1 MNKKGVKMQEKN
13 VQGKKKQE
21 KKVQGNRSQENRI
34 QGKRVQEGKKQG
46 SPKRE
51 NKRPESRAVK
61 GVKPEQKQ
69 RSEQKQRTEQKQR
82 SEQKQK
88 AAKFGKPVLKQQSGQ
103 NVEKGKKNAKKSM
116 CPVMRQCG
124 GCQMLDM
131 PYAEQLKTKRKRLET
146 LLKGICPVKD
156 MIGMEDPFY
165 YRNKVHAVFDRDR
178 RGNIISGIYQENTH
192 NVVPVEKCMIEDQK
206 ADEIIGTIRGMLKS
220 FKIRTF
226 DEDTGYGLLRH
237 VLIRRGFESG
247 EIMVVLVTASP
258 VFPSKNNFVKA
269 LREKHPEITT
279 IVQNINGRGTSMVL
293 GEKEHVLYGKGYIV
307 DTLCGCSF
315 RISSRSF
322 YQVNPVQTEKLYTKA
337 LELAGLTG
345 KETVVDAYCGIGTI
359 GIIASKKAQNVI
371 GVELNQDAV
380 RDAINNAKMNQISNI
395 RFFCNDAGR
404 FLVNMAEAGEKADVV
419 IMDPPRSGST
429 EEFMDSIAKMG
440 AKKVVYVSCN
450 PETLA
455 RDLVYMKKL
464 GYKAKEAVG
473 FDMFPATEH
482 VETVV
487 LLSHK
492 KPDGHI
498 NVKVQFGEGEGKVPL
513 DNIAKRAES
522 YKPKERVTY
531 KMIKEYIEAK
541 YGFKVHT
548 AYIAEVKRDL
558 GLPMYDA
565 PNAVEELK
573 QPRKHPTAEKVEA
586 IKDAL
591 KHFEV
596 I

>member
-1 MNKKGVKMQEKN
+1 MNEKGVKMQEKN

-21 KKVQGNRSQENRI
+21 KKVQGNKSQENRI

-69 RSEQKQRTEQKQR
+69 RSEQKQRT
-82 SEQKQK
+82 EQKQK

-359 GIIASKKAQNVI
+359 GIIASKKAGNVI

-455 RDLVYMKKL
+455 RDLAYMKKL

-498 NVKVQFGEGEGKVPL
+498 NVKVEFGEGEGKVPL

-531 KMIKEYIEAK
+531 KMVKEYIEVK

-591 KHFEV
+591 KHFE
-596 I
+596 II